1 MTSDWS
7 ANQIDGPIENFWKFK
22 TTFVTWDKKFDT
34 LSYRNRWKNWKKI
47 PGIKFRWKNRT
58 FFGHFW
64 TRKSKKYLDVSPNES
79 LFIKNGESCI
89 EIFDPELSE
98 VRRSISTTTAP
109 QVAKFFPSGQ
119 VILIADHNVL
129 RIADV
134 GSGTVVRNRRSS

>member
-1 MTSDWS
+1 MDRLKTSES
-7 ANQIDGPIENFWKFK
+7 LKQLLSHGIRSLTHSVTGIVEKIRKNTENKFPA
-22 TTFVTWDKKFDT
+22 
-34 LSYRNRWKNWKKI
+34 KNF
-47 PGIKFRWKNRT
+47 GH
-58 FFGHFW
+58 FFGHFG
-64 TRKSKKYLDVSPNES
+64 TKKSKKYLDISPNES

-98 VRRSISTTTAP
+98 VRRSISTTTTP